1 MKVRVFTDGA
11 CTHNGKKD
19 AKAAYA
25 YYFPDSQEHSGAARV
40 PEDQTQTNNRGEL
53 LGISE
58 AVIKAA
64 SVFDPSDVQLTIY
77 TDSDYSK
84 NCITKWLP
92 GWVSKGWKTAAG
104 EPVKNRDLIEKI
116 SSDLLQFESYSIV
129 WVRAHTGGDDEL
141 SKHNH
146 TVDRMATEVLE
157 GKKEE
162 EVKKVTIEG
171 IGGCPLQMMGPP
183 VSEASL
189 VSWCKKNL
197 DKLDET
203 ALTTALIQ
211 ALSKTYKKNGQEVVK
226 QKMHRSTLYRLVS
239 SSHIITETTKND

>member
-1 MKVRVFTDGA
+1 MKVRVFTDGG

-19 AKAAYA
+19 AKASYA
-25 YYFPDSQEHSGAARV
+25 YYFPDSTENSDSGRV
-40 PEDQTQTNNRGEL
+40 PEDQIQTNNRGEL
-53 LGISE
+53 LAISE
-58 AVIKAA
+58 AIIKA
-64 SVFDPSDVQLTIY
+64 SNVFDPSDVQLTIY

-84 NCITKWLP
+84 NCITKWLS
-92 GWVSKGWKTAAG
+92 GWVARGWKTSTG

-116 SSDLLQFESYSIV
+116 SSDLLQFESYNIV

-146 TVDRMATEVLE
+146 TVDQMAAEILD

-162 EVKKVTIEG
+162 IKKVTIDG
-171 IGGCPLQMMGPP
+171 INGCPLQMMGPP
-183 VSEASL
+183 VSESSI

-203 ALTTALIQ
+203 ALSTALIQ
-211 ALSKTYKKNGQEVVK
+211 ALTKTYKKNGQEVVK
-226 QKMHRSTLYRLVS
+226 QKMHRTTLYRLVS
-239 SSHIITETTKND
+239 SSHIITEINKNE